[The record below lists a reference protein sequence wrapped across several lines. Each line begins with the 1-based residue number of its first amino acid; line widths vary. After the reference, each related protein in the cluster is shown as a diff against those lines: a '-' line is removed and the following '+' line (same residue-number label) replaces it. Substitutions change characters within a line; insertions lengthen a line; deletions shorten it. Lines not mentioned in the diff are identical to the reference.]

1 MRHPFHPLL
10 AVALILLRQSAT
22 LAQDAESVRRGRTL
36 FTAHCAICHQV
47 TGKGTPG
54 TYPPLARSDFLAAPD
69 GGTKAI
75 RAVVEGLGG
84 RIRVN
89 GVDYNNQM
97 PAVVLDDSQ
106 VADVINFVFNSW
118 ENPGGGVTSDQVKAV
133 RAKSR
138 FPTFAALQAANA
150 YPPLPVP
157 PVGWGLKE
165 YARLNDFTV
174 RMAASSDGRR
184 IYLLGQSGVVSKLD
198 PSTRKITR
206 LFGPEDYADT
216 RLGDP
221 GTLGLLLDPK
231 GRLWIT
237 CNQRQ
242 DSRPLVTNHVTIFR
256 TSESNPAGDPTR
268 PLPWFRTSYP
278 YGIGPYNHG
287 VSHLA
292 IGPDGLLYVSSGSRT
307 DGGEAGS
314 EPTLGKM
321 GETDI
326 TASIWRFD
334 PEATTPRLEVV
345 AHGIRN
351 AWSFAWNERRELF
364 TASNGPDANA
374 GEELDFVDPTVL
386 RHHGFPYQFGDWPIE
401 RKAYPHTP
409 PAPAGLR
416 FVPPVKN
423 LGPDGWEGPLPGST
437 FSPHSSPAGMVWL
450 GDDYPDAG
458 RGSFLVGRFGTLLKV
473 SGETDPGFDILSVRP
488 RREGDAWVAETHT
501 FLKGLG
507 RPIDLLRIDRKIYVL
522 EYTRPTDFRSGRG
535 WLPGR
540 ILELT
545 PSGRSR

>member
-1 MRHPFHPLL
+1 MRKVLRSL
-10 AVALILLRQSAT
+10 AAVAFVLLGSLSSR
-22 LAQDAESVRRGRTL
+22 AQDSDSFRRGRTL

-54 TYPPLARSDFLAAPD
+54 TYPPVAGSDFLTAP
-69 GGTKAI
+69 GGITNAIKAL
-75 RAVVEGLGG
+75 VEGLGG

-89 GVDYNNQM
+89 GVEYNNQM
-97 PAVVLDDSQ
+97 PAIVLDDTQ
-106 VADVINFVFNSW
+106 VADVIHFVLNSW
-118 ENPGGGVTSDQVKAV
+118 GNPGGNPTALQVAAI
-133 RAKSR
+133 RSQSR
-138 FPTFAALQAANA
+138 FPTFTALQAANA
-150 YPPLPVP
+150 YPPLPTP
-157 PVGWGLKE
+157 PAGWSLRE
-165 YARLNDFTV
+165 YVRLNDFAV
-174 RMAASSDGRR
+174 RMAASADGRN

-198 PSTRKITR
+198 PATRKVSR
-206 LFGPEDYADT
+206 LFGPEDYVDS

-242 DSRPLVTNHVTIFR
+242 DSRPLATNHVTIFR
-256 TSESNPAGDPTR
+256 TSARSPAGDPIR
-268 PLPWFRTSYP
+268 PLPWFRTAYP

-307 DGGEAGS
+307 DGGEPGA
-314 EPTLGKM
+314 EPTLGQM
-321 GETDI
+321 GETGI

-334 PEATTPRLEVV
+334 PEAASPQMEVV
-345 AHGIRN
+345 ARGIRN
-351 AWSFAWNERRELF
+351 AWSFAWNDRRELF

-374 GEELDFVDPTVL
+374 GEELDFVDPSAV

-409 PAPAGLR
+409 PVPEGLR
-416 FVPPVKN
+416 FVLPVKN

-450 GDDYPDAG
+450 GDDSPEVG
-458 RGSFLVGRFGTLLKV
+458 RGSFLIGRFGTLLKV
-473 SGETDPGFDILSVRP
+473 SSETDPGFDVLSVRP
-488 RREGDAWVAETHT
+488 RREGDGWVAETRT

-507 RPIDLLRIDRKIYVL
+507 RPIDLLRIDRRIYVL

-540 ILELT
+540 ILEVS

>member
-1 MRHPFHPLL
+1 MRKVLRSL
-10 AVALILLRQSAT
+10 AAVAFVLLGSLSSR
-22 LAQDAESVRRGRTL
+22 AQDSDSFRRGRTL

-54 TYPPLARSDFLAAPD
+54 TYPPLAGSDFLTAP
-69 GGTKAI
+69 GGITNAI
-75 RAVVEGLGG
+75 KAVVEGLGG

-89 GVDYNNQM
+89 GVEYNNQM
-97 PAVVLDDSQ
+97 PAIVLDDTQ
-106 VADVINFVFNSW
+106 VADVIQFVLNSW
-118 ENPGGGVTSDQVKAV
+118 GNPGGNPTALHVAAIRSQ
-133 RAKSR
+133 SR
-138 FPTFAALQAANA
+138 FPTFTALQAANA

-157 PVGWGLKE
+157 PVGWSLRE
-165 YARLNDFTV
+165 YVRLNDFAV
-174 RMAASSDGRR
+174 RMAASADGRN

-198 PSTRKITR
+198 PVTRKVSR
-206 LFGPEDYADT
+206 LFGPEDYVDAQ
-216 RLGDP
+216 LGDP

-256 TSESNPAGDPTR
+256 TSARSPAGDPIR
-268 PLPWFRTSYP
+268 PLPWFRTAYP

-292 IGPDGLLYVSSGSRT
+292 MGPDGLLYVSSGSRT
-307 DGGEAGS
+307 DGGEPGS
-314 EPTLGKM
+314 EPTLGQM
-321 GETDI
+321 GETGI

-334 PEATTPRLEVV
+334 PEAASPQMEVM
-345 AHGIRN
+345 ARGIRN
-351 AWSFAWNERRELF
+351 AWSFAWNDRRELF

-374 GEELDFVDPTVL
+374 GEELDFVDPSAV

-409 PAPAGLR
+409 PAPEGLR
-416 FVPPVKN
+416 FVLPVKN

-450 GDDYPDAG
+450 GDDAPEVG
-458 RGSFLVGRFGTLLKV
+458 RGSFLIGRFGTLLKV
-473 SGETDPGFDILSVRP
+473 SSETDPGFDVLSVRP
-488 RREGDAWVAETHT
+488 RREGDGWVAETRT

-507 RPIDLLRIDRKIYVL
+507 RPIDLLRIDRRIYVL

-540 ILELT
+540 ILEVS